1 MDSHWTDL
9 PTDLVCTPLRIDCR
23 SDARTI
29 RNLLLVESAME
40 NNVNGHK
47 NIAHECPPCFVA
59 IPEMSSP
66 ESPESGEEPASSNAE
81 SDSVES
87 ESDENDVKDV
97 NMNLDSYN
105 SESDDSY
112 EPPVNPNVNRIF
124 VGTNHQADIEDF
136 LETYG
141 KEGKDVEEARGGEI
155 TWDPFALPEEEVEA
169 YLKQTKYEA
178 DESFRY
184 SFTRGTTLHPGA
196 EYNSNATGVQLITEE
211 QALTIL
217 HNNKYNV
224 KEAISEMQ
232 EKNLAW
238 HSTKHTSVEW
248 TGQEIALFEQAM
260 TNHYRK
266 FRLAQR
272 LFVKTKTL
280 PEIVHFFYCWKHTRR
295 FGEWQREQIQRNT
308 RREAALQTMLPLKEG
323 LNGRTNDSRLRDKPR
338 VDYSIA
344 MAGQKTLPGYLSRD
358 NNSRKRKREQEELVP
373 FDIAV
378 FADIDWDRVRA
389 IKRAREDDKK
399 DELGSGDIPPLFDL
413 SPLTSSTTKTPSLD
427 SVDFREVLN
436 MFGVAESPAKERK
449 Q

>member
-47 NIAHECPPCFVA
+47 NIAHECPPYFVA

-97 NMNLDSYN
+97 NMNLESYN

-196 EYNSNATGVQLITEE
+196 EYNSNTTSVQLITEE

-295 FGEWQREQIQRNT
+295 FGEWQREQILRNT

-358 NNSRKRKREQEELVP
+358 NNSRKRKREHEELAP
-373 FDIAV
+373 FDVAV